1 LRRIPLS
8 RRSHVIG
15 FQPLSTGTAEHE
27 SALER
32 DFVTVSSFLDPAA
45 SIISQ
50 PVTISFQDGDVMRRY
65 TPDYLVKRT
74 SGLAELTEVKYR
86 MDLHAQWPRLRPAFA
101 AARRW
106 AEEHEAVFRIAT
118 ERRIRG
124 ALLEN
129 AKRLLPLRRAPVD
142 LKIVDAIVLV
152 VHSQRELS
160 LGALLDG
167 LSVSRRAG
175 LATIWRLLARRAL
188 YADLHSKIT
197 LDTRVSLP

>member
-1 LRRIPLS
+1 MRRIPLS

-50 PVTISFQDGDVMRRY
+50 PITISFHDGGVVRRY
-65 TPDYLVKRT
+65 TPDFLVKR
-74 SGLAELTEVKYR
+74 SNGPAELIEVKYQV
-86 MDLHAQWPRLRPAFA
+86 DLRAHWPRLRPAFA

-106 AEEHEAVFRIAT
+106 AEEHGAAFRIVT
-118 ERRIRG
+118 ERGIRG

-129 AKRLLPLRRAPVD
+129 AKRLLPLRRASLDP
-142 LKIVDAIVLV
+142 KIVDAIIFI
-152 VHSQRELS
+152 VHNERDIS
-160 LGALLDG
+160 LGALLDA
-167 LSVSRRAG
+167 LSVSRRVG
-175 LATIWRLLARRAL
+175 LSTIWRLLARQAL
-188 YADLHSKIT
+188 CADLHSEIT

>member
-50 PVTISFQDGDVMRRY
+50 PVTISFQDGGVMRRY
-65 TPDYLVKRT
+65 TPDYLVKRS
-74 SGLAELTEVKYR
+74 SGPAELTEVKYR

-101 AARRW
+101 AARGW
-106 AEEHEAVFRIAT
+106 AHEHDAVFRIAT

-129 AKRLLPLRRAPVD
+129 AKRLLPLRRAAVD
-142 LKIVDAIVLV
+142 LKIVDAIVSI
-152 VHSQRELS
+152 VHSQREPS
-160 LGALLDG
+160 LGALLDE
-167 LSVSRRAG
+167 LSVSRRSG
-175 LATIWRLLARRAL
+175 LATIWRLLARRTL